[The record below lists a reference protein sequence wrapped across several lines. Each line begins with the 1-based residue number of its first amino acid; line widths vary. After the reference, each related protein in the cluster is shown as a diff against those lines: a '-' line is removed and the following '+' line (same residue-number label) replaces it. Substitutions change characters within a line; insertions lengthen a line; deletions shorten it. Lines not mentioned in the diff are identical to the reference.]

1 MSNLQVSPFATPTLK
16 LVGVILILYFLLDF
30 VVLLFPF
37 KPLDQSWQINFTTHL
52 VEPGLIPLVGLALL
66 LLGYW
71 IDDTARAAPTNRK
84 AMLGLKFWALLFS
97 SLLGLLFL
105 LLFPLH
111 LNNVTQ
117 INAQKMQVINQEA
130 SQKEAQLQT
139 QLDNPQAKAQLQ
151 QQQSQFKAQVNYLLK
166 NEQQLNQLL
175 KSDRVPEEFKNLL
188 RQSQANPK
196 AVDALVQQQI
206 SPEGLRNQIQ
216 RRKAEAEE
224 QATQEAWKS
233 GARIG
238 ITSLL
243 LAIGYIVISWTGLR
257 RMGKARGEV
266 IGNYSGRES

>member
-1 MSNLQVSPFATPTLK
+1 MSNPQVSPFATPILK

-37 KPLDQSWQINFTTHL
+37 KPLDQSWQISFTTNL

-66 LLGYW
+66 FLGFW
-71 IDDTARAAPTNRK
+71 IDDSARDSPTNRK

-97 SLLGLLFL
+97 SLFGLLFL

-111 LNNVTQ
+111 LSNVSQT
-117 INAQKMQVINQEA
+117 NAQKMQLINQEA

-139 QLDNPQAKAQLQ
+139 QLNNPQAKAQLQ
-151 QQQSQFKAQVNYLLK
+151 QQQSKFKAQINYLLK
-166 NEQQLNQLL
+166 NQQQLNQLL
-175 KSDRVPEEFKNLL
+175 KSDRVPEDLKNLL
-188 RQSQANPK
+188 RQSPANPK
-196 AVDALVQQQI
+196 AVDEFVQQQI
-206 SPEGLRNQIQ
+206 SPEGLRSQIQ

-243 LAIGYIVISWTGLR
+243 LAIGYIVIGWTGLR
-257 RMGKARGEV
+257 RMGIFQQGRRQLPAR
-266 IGNYSGRES
+266 